1 FGIFTTV
8 VNWGTY
14 FIFTRL
20 LSVSIYWSN
29 ILAWFFA
36 VLFAYLTNRRWVFHS
51 NTSGTVLVAR
61 EIFAFFSSRAFSGG
75 VDMLLLFLMVHLLHM
90 HDFLAKVIIG
100 LVVVLL
106 NYVLSKLVFRYY
118 QQKMDV

>member
-1 FGIFTTV
+1 MIMKMKKLVKNLWTNQRDLVLYMFFGIFTTV

-75 VDMLLLFLMVHLLHM
+75 VDMLLLFLICLLYTS
-90 HDFLAKVIIG
+90 DAADEL
-100 LVVVLL
+100 
-106 NYVLSKLVFRYY
+106 
-118 QQKMDV
+118 